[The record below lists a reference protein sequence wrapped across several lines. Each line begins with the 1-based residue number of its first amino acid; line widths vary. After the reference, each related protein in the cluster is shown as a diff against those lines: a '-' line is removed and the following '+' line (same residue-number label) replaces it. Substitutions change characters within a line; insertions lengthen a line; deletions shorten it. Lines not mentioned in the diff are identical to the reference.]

1 MNFYTIIIYGYIFT
15 ALLLV
20 YFIIRDSKQKNLFFN
35 RHKKLAYS
43 LIFVLIFGI
52 FIALYAH
59 LAEPFI
65 LITKKINIQ
74 TPAFNRPIK
83 IVFIADIQAGKHK
96 KTQWT
101 EKIVQKTLDTNPD
114 LVIFGG
120 DLIDNEGVFED
131 ESIYLEPLKKISA
144 KYPSFYVLGNHEYGL
159 GQMDVSK
166 RYLGTGDKTKELM
179 DQMEKI
185 NISLLKNDLRCF
197 KIKEQDLCLFGI
209 DDIYAGK
216 KDYSEL
222 KNLPADTP
230 LLFITHNPDAIL
242 GYPKIFKKPDLVL
255 AGHTHGGQVYLPI
268 IGPVGSVDLILPKK
282 FYRGLNYWKN
292 IPIYTS
298 IGTGESGGQM
308 RFMSIPEIVLLTL
321 TP

>member
-1 MNFYTIIIYGYIFT
+1 MNFYTIIIYGYIFI
-15 ALLLV
+15 ALLLA

-43 LIFVLIFGI
+43 LFFVLIFGI
-52 FIALYAH
+52 FCALYAH
-59 LAEPFI
+59 LIEPFI
-65 LITKKINIQ
+65 LINKKIDVQISSFEH
-74 TPAFNRPIK
+74 PVKIAFIT
-83 IVFIADIQAGKHK
+83 DIQAGKHK
-96 KTQWT
+96 KTQWI

-131 ESIYLEPLKKISA
+131 ESIYLESLKKISD

-159 GQMDVSK
+159 GQMDLSK
-166 RYLGTGDKTKELM
+166 RYLGTGNKTKELI
-179 DQMEKI
+179 DQMKKN
-185 NISLLKNDLRCF
+185 NIILLRNNLHCF

-230 LLFITHNPDAIL
+230 LLLH
-242 GYPKIFKKPDLVL
+242 
-255 AGHTHGGQVYLPI
+255 
-268 IGPVGSVDLILPKK
+268 S
-282 FYRGLNYWKN
+282 
-292 IPIYTS
+292 
-298 IGTGESGGQM
+298 
-308 RFMSIPEIVLLTL
+308 
-321 TP
+321 

>member
-1 MNFYTIIIYGYIFT
+1 MNFYTIIIYGYIFI
-15 ALLLV
+15 ALLLA

-43 LIFVLIFGI
+43 LFFVLIFGI
-52 FIALYAH
+52 FCALYAH
-59 LAEPFI
+59 LIEPFI
-65 LITKKINIQ
+65 LINKKIDVQISSFEH
-74 TPAFNRPIK
+74 PVKIAFIT
-83 IVFIADIQAGKHK
+83 DIQAGKHK
-96 KTQWT
+96 KTQWI

-131 ESIYLEPLKKISA
+131 ESIYLESLKKISD

-159 GQMDVSK
+159 GQMDLSK
-166 RYLGTGDKTKELM
+166 RYLGTGNKTKELI
-179 DQMEKI
+179 DQMKKN
-185 NISLLKNDLRCF
+185 NIILLRNNLHCF

-230 LLFITHNPDAIL
+230 LLFITHNPDGVL

-268 IGPVGSVDLILPKK
+268 IGPIGSVDLILQRK
-282 FYRGLNYWKN
+282 FYRGLNYWEN
-292 IPIYTS
+292 TPIYTS
-298 IGTGESGGQM
+298 VGVGESGGQI
-308 RFMSIPEIVLLTL
+308 RFLSFPEIILFTL